1 MADETVLPA
10 SDGRSDCAG
19 EEGQAAMSFFCEVM
33 HIGERRN
40 IFFGNVR
47 MTKNNAPFMESKLD
61 ICP

>member
-1 MADETVLPA
+1 
-10 SDGRSDCAG
+10 
-19 EEGQAAMSFFCEVM
+19 MSFFCEVM